1 MSVADTKAIEQT
13 LEGIR
18 RRQIISLG
26 FLFTAIAVLTALA
39 WQSVTGMV
47 SIWLNDSA
55 YNHGLFILPIAAFMA
70 WERRERLAGLTLEP
84 YWPGIILVA
93 GFAFAWLFARGAAIM
108 EGEQIAYV
116 GMLQGL
122 MLTVL
127 GRRIFR
133 AQLLPILYLW
143 LLVPTG
149 GFLLPA
155 LQGVATWLTTQF
167 LQLTS
172 IPFFVE
178 QFYFQL
184 PVGLFFVAPG
194 CAGLNFILAALALS
208 IVYADLMY
216 VGWQRKIICILSW
229 LGVAVLAN
237 GIRIFGI
244 LWLAEIT
251 NKQLAIVDDH
261 LLYGWGFFFI
271 ILIGLMYA
279 GRRFSNMPPVSA
291 NDGVRDWLPT
301 AAASIGSI
309 GAATALSILIIS
321 AVVGYGLVVF
331 SDGVRPQGLVL
342 GAPENTGEWRMAG
355 ELGYAQSAFPNAD
368 ARNVWRFEN
377 AGTEL
382 NLFVAYYAGQWDGHE
397 AAADNNNIFG
407 DADIKIIGRA
417 SPVIL
422 LNGAPVQV
430 QEETVSGARNNLLIW
445 RWYCAGGHFTT
456 SRLEV
461 RLRASAGRL
470 LLRDSQ
476 AAVFTLF
483 APDSS
488 GAREKM
494 TSLMQAIATAKPGF
508 RVADAQ
514 GNTVNSAGCR

>member
-1 MSVADTKAIEQT
+1 MSLAGTKAIEQP

-18 RRQIISLG
+18 RRQRISLG
-26 FLFTAIAVLTALA
+26 LLFAAIAILTALT

-47 SIWLNDSA
+47 SIWLNSSA
-55 YNHGLFILPIAAFMA
+55 YNHGLFILPIAAYMA

-93 GFAFAWLFARGAAIM
+93 GFAFVWLFARGAAIM

-133 AQLLPILYLW
+133 AQLLPIQYLW
-143 LLVPTG
+143 LMVPTG
-149 GFLLPA
+149 GFLIPS
-155 LQGVATWLTTQF
+155 LQAIATWLTTQF

-184 PVGLFFVAPG
+184 PVGLFFIAPG

-208 IVYADLMY
+208 IVYADLVY
-216 VGWQRKIICILSW
+216 LGWKRKIICILIW

-279 GRRFSNMPPVSA
+279 GQRFSNVPPLSA
-291 NDGVRDWLPT
+291 SDGPKDWLPT
-301 AAASIGSI
+301 AVAPIGSI
-309 GAATALSILIIS
+309 GAATAVPVLIVS
-321 AVVGYGLVVF
+321 VVLGYGLMVF
-331 SDGVRPQGLVL
+331 SGGVRPQGLVL
-342 GAPENTGEWRMAG
+342 GAPENAGEWRMTG

-382 NLFVAYYAGQWDGHE
+382 NLFAAYYAAQWDGHE

-407 DADIKIIGRA
+407 DADLKIIGRA
-417 SPVIL
+417 NPTIL
-422 LNGAPVQV
+422 LNDMPGQV
-430 QEETVSGARNNLLIW
+430 QEETVAGARNNVLIW
-445 RWYCAGGHFTT
+445 RWYCSGDHFTT

-461 RLRASAGRL
+461 RLRASVSRL

-483 APDSS
+483 APDTSD
-488 GAREKM
+488 AREKM
-494 TSLMQAIATAKPGF
+494 TSLMQATAGVKPGL
-508 RVADAQ
+508 RVLDAQ
-514 GNTVNSAGCR
+514 GNAAGNAGCW